1 VGVNGNNYVLPP
13 RKMAAVSL
21 EPRGGNTSSLCY
33 GVGTGGSSYSS
44 GVIAVTAA
52 ATATSAGSGLVVV
65 PAAEGGCWGPLR
77 CACDCR
83 RRGGA

>member
-1 VGVNGNNYVLPP
+1 LDTAGAVWAVNGNNSL
-13 RKMAAVSL
+13 VSL

-52 ATATSAGSGLVVV
+52 GAAASAGSGLVVV
-65 PAAEGGCWGPLR
+65 SAVEGGVFAVR
-77 CACDCR
+77 V
-83 RRGGA
+83 